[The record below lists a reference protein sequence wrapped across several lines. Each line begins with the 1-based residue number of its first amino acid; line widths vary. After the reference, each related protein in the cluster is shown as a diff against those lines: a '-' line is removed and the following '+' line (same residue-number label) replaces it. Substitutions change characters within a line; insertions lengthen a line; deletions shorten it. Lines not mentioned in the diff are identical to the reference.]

1 MTERKRRYFELL
13 DASQAKDGAEQP
25 SVGRVLQERRLELG
39 HDLDLVAK
47 ALRIRRPYLEAIEN
61 SRWSDLP
68 GGAYVTGFLRSYAEF
83 LGVDS
88 AEVLERFKQQMA
100 GDVKQV
106 ELYFPEPVN
115 ENRLPTMWLVVA
127 GLVVAVVAYGGWYA
141 SSTVPTAGESVPS
154 LPARLVDLIHGQPAP
169 PQTAATTA
177 VGAGEMT
184 ALLDASR
191 AASVGPDAAG
201 QSAPQKLASV
211 PQVGT
216 TASTAA
222 AGAAPAEGAE
232 ETEAPQVPDI
242 NPAQSS
248 TQQVAAAKPAA
259 TLPEGPRTYGE
270 EGQTRISIRAVE
282 ESWIQVKDGQ
292 GRVLTSRLLRAG
304 DVYKV
309 PNLAGL
315 RLLTGNAGGTRI
327 SLDGAELAP
336 LGDANQ
342 VLRDVSLDP
351 AALQVR

>member
-13 DASQAKDGAEQP
+13 DPSQSAAGAEQA

-39 HDLDLVAK
+39 HDLDQVAK
-47 ALRIRRPYLEAIEN
+47 ALRIRRPYLEAIES
-61 SRWSDLP
+61 SRWNDLP
-68 GGAYVTGFLRSYAEF
+68 GGAYVTGFLRSYADF

-88 AEVLERFKQQMA
+88 GEVLERFKQQMA

-127 GLVVAVVAYGGWYA
+127 GLVVAVIAYGGWYA
-141 SSTVPTAGESVPS
+141 SSHVPAAGEEVPS
-154 LPARLVDLIHGQPAP
+154 LPGRLVDLIHGQAAAPA
-169 PQTAATTA
+169 QTAATTA

-201 QSAPQKLASV
+201 QAAPPQKLA
-211 PQVGT
+211 PAPTGG
-216 TASTAA
+216 ATAA
-222 AGAAPAEGAE
+222 AAAEGAE
-232 ETEAPQVPDI
+232 DTEAPQVPDI
-242 NPAQSS
+242 NPAENGA
-248 TQQVAAAKPAA
+248 QQVAAAKPAA
-259 TLPEGPRTYGE
+259 APPEGPRTYGE

-327 SLDGAELAP
+327 SLDGTELAP

-342 VLRDVSLDP
+342 VLRDLSLDP
-351 AALQVR
+351 AALQGR

>member
-1 MTERKRRYFELL
+1 
-13 DASQAKDGAEQP
+13 
-25 SVGRVLQERRLELG
+25 VLQDRRLELG
-39 HDLDLVAK
+39 HDLDQVAK
-47 ALRIRRPYLEAIEN
+47 TLRIRRPYLEAIEN
-61 SRWSDLP
+61 SRWNDLP
-68 GGAYVTGFLRSYAEF
+68 GGAYVTGFLRSYADF

-88 AEVLERFKQQMA
+88 AEVLERFKLQMA

-127 GLVVAVVAYGGWYA
+127 GLVVAVIAYGGWYA
-141 SSTVPTAGESVPS
+141 SSYMPASGEGVPS
-154 LPARLVDLIHGQPAP
+154 LPGRLVDLIHGQAP
-169 PQTAATTA
+169 PPAQTATTA

-201 QSAPQKLASV
+201 QTAPQKLAAA
-211 PQVGT
+211 PQAGT
-216 TASTAA
+216 TAGTA
-222 AGAAPAEGAE
+222 AGAAPAAEGAE

-242 NPAQSS
+242 NPASPEGG

-259 TLPEGPRTYGE
+259 PPTPEGPRTYGE

-282 ESWIQVKDGQ
+282 ESWIQVKDKE

-315 RLLTGNAGGTRI
+315 RLLTGNAGGTRL
-327 SLDGAELAP
+327 SLDGTELAP

>member
-13 DASQAKDGAEQP
+13 DASQATPGAEQP

-47 ALRIRRPYLEAIEN
+47 TLRIRRPYLEAIES
-61 SRWSDLP
+61 SRWNDLP
-68 GGAYVTGFLRSYAEF
+68 GGAYVTGFLRSYADF

-127 GLVVAVVAYGGWYA
+127 GLVVAVIAYGGWYA
-141 SSTVPTAGESVPS
+141 SSQVPAAGDEVPS
-154 LPARLVDLIHGQPAP
+154 LPGRLVDLIHGQSPAP
-169 PQTAATTA
+169 AQTQATTA

-191 AASVGPDAAG
+191 AASVGPDATG
-201 QSAPQKLASV
+201 QAAPPQKLAPP
-211 PQVGT
+211 PQAGT
-216 TASTAA
+216 SGAA
-222 AGAAPAEGAE
+222 ASAAEGAE

-242 NPAQSS
+242 NPAEPPS
-248 TQQVAAAKPAA
+248 QQVTAAKPAA
-259 TLPEGPRTYGE
+259 APPEGPRTYGE

-327 SLDGAELAP
+327 SLDGTELAP

-351 AALQVR
+351 AALQGR